1 MYENLQIL
9 EIGGGISVPYC
20 GKLMSGFGCEVIK
33 IEESAGDISRKMGP
47 FKKGDDHSESG
58 LFIALNNG
66 KKSVCLDLDTDEG
79 EQDFQKLLRNVDI
92 VIEGGVFKRCIEKK
106 YSYTYLKSIN

>member
-33 IEESAGDISRKMGP
+33 LEEPAGDISRKMGP

-66 KKSVCLDLDTDEG
+66 KKRKYLY
-79 EQDFQKLLRNVDI
+79 FQADYNIRK
-92 VIEGGVFKRCIEKK
+92 
-106 YSYTYLKSIN
+106 